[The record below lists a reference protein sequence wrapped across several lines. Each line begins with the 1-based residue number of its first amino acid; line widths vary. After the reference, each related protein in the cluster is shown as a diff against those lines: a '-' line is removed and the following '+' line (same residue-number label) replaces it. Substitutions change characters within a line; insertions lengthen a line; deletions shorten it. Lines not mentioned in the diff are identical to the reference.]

1 LLPVDSGETAAARNV
16 PFARFEVSREQELPA
31 VMAASGLSVDDV
43 SEVVLTHH
51 HGDHVEGLV
60 HLRARARINEV
71 ELRFAGAGFS
81 RLMRRVLRQP
91 LPPDSPPSLCR
102 STTGPS
108 APSPAARPSA
118 GTGASSPSA
127 RPGTPRGTSR

>member
-1 LLPVDSGETAAARNV
+1 MLPVDSGETAAARNV

-71 ELRFAGAGFS
+71 ELPACA
-81 RLMRRVLRQP
+81 
-91 LPPDSPPSLCR
+91 
-102 STTGPS
+102 
-108 APSPAARPSA
+108 AAREQERA
-118 GTGASSPSA
+118 QDAHA
-127 RPGTPRGTSR
+127 PGRKGVDSQSDAT